1 MGATILI
8 VDDEVNL
15 RKTLA
20 EIFTAR
26 GYSILEADDGDRALE
41 LLGRATP
48 DLIFSDWKMPRMG
61 GEEFLQRLHKD
72 SRLAAIPV
80 IVITAFGSSHSA
92 IEAVRLGAYDFVTK
106 PFDLDEIVL
115 TTERALDHACLN
127 QEVVRLRAHDGHNV
141 QAATSGKL
149 VGSSGPMLDVFILV
163 GKVAATDSTVLIC
176 GESGTGKEL
185 VAQAIHQYGQRK
197 DKPFVVVNCAALPEN
212 LLETEL
218 FGHERGA
225 FTGAVGRKIGRFEMA
240 EGGTIFLDEIG
251 ELSPGLQSKLLRVL
265 QEHTFERVGGM
276 ETIRGNFRVIAAT
289 NRDLEAS
296 VREKVF
302 REDLYYR
309 LNVVRIPI
317 PPLRERRS
325 DIVPLAEH
333 FLRHYSEKNG
343 LPGVGFSDEA
353 VLTLQNYFYPGNV
366 RELENMVER
375 AVLMARGRVLMAEHF
390 PAPGDSNGERDHRH
404 LEVDLLSLP
413 FHKSISTLEK
423 RLIEKAIKKSGGNK
437 SEAANRLQI
446 NRRLLYNKMEE
457 HKIEESRETL
467 SDKDSSRG

>member
-8 VDDEVNL
+8 VDDEANL

-20 EIFTAR
+20 QILSTR
-26 GYSILEADDGDRALE
+26 GYSVLEANDGASAVK
-41 LLGRATP
+41 LLQDATP
-48 DLIFSDWKMPRMG
+48 DLIFSDWKMPQMG
-61 GEEFLQRLHKD
+61 GEEFLQHLRGQP
-72 SRLAAIPV
+72 RLASIPV
-80 IVITAFGSSHSA
+80 IVITAYGSSHSA

-115 TTERALDHACLN
+115 AAERALDHSSLN
-127 QEVVRLRAHDGHNV
+127 REVVRLRAHGGPG
-141 QAATSGKL
+141 QAAGAGRL
-149 VGSSGPMLDVFILV
+149 IGSSGPMLDVFIMV
-163 GKVAATDSTVLIC
+163 GKVAETDSTVLIC

-185 VAQAIHQYGQRK
+185 VAEAVHNYSQRK
-197 DKPFVVVNCAALPEN
+197 EKPFVVVNCAAIPEN

-218 FGHERGA
+218 FGYERGA
-225 FTGAVGRKIGRFEMA
+225 FTGAVGRKTGRFEMA

-265 QEHTFERVGGM
+265 QERTFERVGGA

-296 VREKVF
+296 VRERVF
-302 REDLYYR
+302 REDLFYR

-333 FLRHYSEKNG
+333 FLRTYSNKNG
-343 LPGVGFSDEA
+343 LPAVGFSDEA
-353 VLTLQNYFYPGNV
+353 ILMLQNYFYPGNV

-375 AVLMARGRVLMAEHF
+375 AILMARGRVLMPEHF
-390 PAPGDSNGERDHRH
+390 PTKTSDNGSGDPKQ
-404 LEVDLLSLP
+404 LEIDLLSLP
-413 FHKSISTLEK
+413 FHKSIAQLER
-423 RLIEKAIKKSGGNK
+423 RLIEKAIKESAGNK
-437 SEAANRLQI
+437 SDAANRLQI
-446 NRRLLYNKMEE
+446 NRRLLYNKIEE
-457 HKIEESRETL
+457 HKIEE
-467 SDKDSSRG
+467 